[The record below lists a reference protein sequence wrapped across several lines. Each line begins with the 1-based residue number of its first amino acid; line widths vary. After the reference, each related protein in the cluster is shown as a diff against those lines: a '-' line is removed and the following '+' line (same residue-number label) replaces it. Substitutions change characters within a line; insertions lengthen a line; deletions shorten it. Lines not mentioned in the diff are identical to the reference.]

1 VSPTAL
7 RRIDCARSS
16 FDLCNQPRTA
26 ADRFDQK
33 MQADTEEYLRE
44 AAGRGHEM
52 VQAMVQKLS
61 GALIYPDAGNVQ
73 TNEKLWDV
81 YASEW
86 GAEAGWVA
94 GMAASNRDEA
104 ERLENVGDEW
114 APAAHTKRVVD
125 EWILSEVSLK
135 TQCCEIGSGGGRIGR
150 MVAPRVAKL
159 QCFDVSAK
167 MLAAAKRALASEEN
181 VAFAQIHGD
190 ASGADAGFCDKPRHY
205 APEHKHAYDFVYCFD
220 VMVHMDAHAMFRCLK
235 RIRAL
240 LKDDGK
246 AFISTSNLLAP
257 DGFRRFETQEKYSV
271 GGFYFVT
278 PETVRCLVARAGLRV
293 VRDLTVPDAS
303 NTYYN
308 RDYLAVLAPVV
319 VDAAA
324 TAPVVEAPA
333 MDEDAIL
340 DAVEAAEAAGDC
352 AAVVGLLGS
361 ALALDEPETAVEAV
375 ADALLRLGTAHAAAL
390 GEAGACER
398 VCAALALPCCGEE
411 PSLAEV
417 LLGCCRVLAK
427 TGANAAKLLAN
438 DGAARLVSAMEAHV
452 ASGEPTLQEQ
462 GCLAIEAL
470 AAAGGAAA
478 LREAGAEAAIEGA
491 RGDIVNERNKTYPD
505 RALTALAGS

>member
-1 VSPTAL
+1 
-7 RRIDCARSS
+7 
-16 FDLCNQPRTA
+16 
-26 ADRFDQK
+26 

-52 VQAMVQKLS
+52 VQQMVQKLS

-94 GMAASNRDEA
+94 GMAASNREA
-104 ERLENVGDEW
+104 KETLENVGDEW

-125 EWILSEVSLK
+125 EWILSEVSVK

-150 MVAPRVAKL
+150 MVAPRVSKL

-167 MLAAAKRALASEEN
+167 MLAAAKSALSSEKN

-190 ASGADAGFCDKPRHY
+190 ASSADAGFADKPRHY
-205 APEHKHAYDFVYCFD
+205 APQHEHAYDFVYCFD

-257 DGFRRFETQEKYSV
+257 DGFRRFEAQEKYSV

-293 VRDLTVPDAS
+293 VRDLGEPDAS

-308 RDYLAVLAPVV
+308 RDYLALL
-319 VDAAA
+319 
-324 TAPVVEAPA
+324 APVVEAPA
-333 MDEDAIL
+333 IAPVVARGEDEIV
-340 DAVEAAEAAGDC
+340 DAVEEAEGSGDC
-352 AAVVGLLGS
+352 AAVVRLLGS

-398 VCAALALPCCGEE
+398 VAAALALPCCGEE

-417 LLGCCRVLAK
+417 LLGCCRVLA
-427 TGANAAKLLAN
+427 TSRANAAKLLAN
-438 DGAARLVSAMEAHV
+438 DGAARLVSAMEAHA

>member
-1 VSPTAL
+1 
-7 RRIDCARSS
+7 
-16 FDLCNQPRTA
+16 
-26 ADRFDQK
+26 

-52 VQAMVQKLS
+52 VQQMVQKLS

-94 GMAASNRDEA
+94 GMAASNREA
-104 ERLENVGDEW
+104 KETLENVGDEW

-125 EWILSEVSLK
+125 EWILSEVSGK

-159 QCFDVSAK
+159 QCFDVSGK
-167 MLAAAKRALASEEN
+167 MLTAAKSALSSQEN

-190 ASGADAGFCDKPRHY
+190 ASGADAGFSSKPRHY
-205 APEHKHAYDFVYCFD
+205 APQHQHAYDFVYCFD

-257 DGFRRFETQEKYSV
+257 DGFRRFEAQEKYSV

-293 VRDLTVPDAS
+293 VRDLGEPDAS

-308 RDYLAVLAPVV
+308 RDYLALL
-319 VDAAA
+319 
-324 TAPVVEAPA
+324 APVVEAPA
-333 MDEDAIL
+333 VVAMDEESIIDG
-340 DAVEAAEAAGDC
+340 VEAAEASGDC

-361 ALALDEPETAVEAV
+361 ALALEEDPETAVEAV
-375 ADALLRLGTAHAAAL
+375 ADALLRLGSSNAAAL

-427 TGANAAKLLAN
+427 SGANAAKLLAN

-470 AAAGGAAA
+470 ANAGGRQA
-478 LREAGAEAAIEGA
+478 LLDAGAEAAIEGA

-505 RALTALAGS
+505 RALAALAGS

>member
-1 VSPTAL
+1 
-7 RRIDCARSS
+7 
-16 FDLCNQPRTA
+16 
-26 ADRFDQK
+26 

-52 VQAMVQKLS
+52 VQQMVQKLS

-94 GMAASNRDEA
+94 GMAASNREA
-104 ERLENVGDEW
+104 KETLENVGDEW

-135 TQCCEIGSGGGRIGR
+135 THCCEIGSGGGRIGR
-150 MVAPRVAKL
+150 MVAPRVSKL

-167 MLAAAKRALASEEN
+167 MLAAAKQALASQEN
-181 VAFAQIHGD
+181 VTFAQIHGD
-190 ASGADAGFCDKPRHY
+190 ASGADAGFSDKPRHY
-205 APEHKHAYDFVYCFD
+205 APQHKHAYDFVYCFD

-240 LKDDGK
+240 LKDEGK

-257 DGFRRFETQEKYSV
+257 DGFRRFEAQEKYSV

-278 PETVRCLVARAGLRV
+278 PETVRCLVSRAGLRV
-293 VRDLTVPDAS
+293 VRELSAPDAS

-308 RDYLAVLAPVV
+308 RDYLALL
-319 VDAAA
+319 
-324 TAPVVEAPA
+324 APVVEAPA
-333 MDEDAIL
+333 IAPVVAVSPTVNTASSPVSQDAAAVAAMDEDEIV
-340 DAVEAAEAAGDC
+340 DAVEAAESSGDC
-352 AAVVGLLGS
+352 AAVVRLLGS
-361 ALALDEPETAVEAV
+361 ALALEEPETAVEAV
-375 ADALLRLGTAHAAAL
+375 ADALLRLGSAHAAAL

-398 VCAALALPCCGEE
+398 VAAALALPCCGDE

-427 TGANAAKLLAN
+427 SGANAAKLLAN

-470 AAAGGAAA
+470 AVAGGAAA

-505 RALTALAGS
+505 RALAALAGS

>member
-1 VSPTAL
+1 
-7 RRIDCARSS
+7 
-16 FDLCNQPRTA
+16 
-26 ADRFDQK
+26 

-52 VQAMVQKLS
+52 VQQMVQKLS

-94 GMAASNRDEA
+94 GMAASNRENK

-125 EWILSEVSLK
+125 EWILSEVSVK
-135 TQCCEIGSGGGRIGR
+135 TRCCEIGSGGGRIGR

-167 MLAAAKRALASEEN
+167 MLAAAKSALATQQN
-181 VAFAQIHGD
+181 VACAQIHGD
-190 ASGADAGFCDKPRHY
+190 ACSADAGFAGKPRHY
-205 APEHKHAYDFVYCFD
+205 APHPQHAYDFVYCFD

-308 RDYLAVLAPVV
+308 RDYLALL
-319 VDAAA
+319 
-324 TAPVVEAPA
+324 APVVEAPA
-333 MDEDAIL
+333 VVSMDEDEIV
-340 DAVEAAEAAGDC
+340 DAVEAAESSGDC

-361 ALALDEPETAVEAV
+361 ALALEEPETAVEAV

-427 TGANAAKLLAN
+427 SGANAAKLIAA

-478 LREAGAEAAIEGA
+478 LREAGAAAAIEGA

>member
-1 VSPTAL
+1 
-7 RRIDCARSS
+7 
-16 FDLCNQPRTA
+16 
-26 ADRFDQK
+26 

-52 VQAMVQKLS
+52 VQQMVQKLS

-86 GAEAGWVA
+86 CAEAGWVA
-94 GMAASNRDEA
+94 GMAASNREA
-104 ERLENVGDEW
+104 KEKLENVGDEW
-114 APAAHTKRVVD
+114 APAAHTRRVVD
-125 EWILSEVSLK
+125 EWILGEVSVK

-150 MVAPRVAKL
+150 MVAPRVSKL

-167 MLAAAKRALASEEN
+167 MLAAAKSALASQEN

-190 ASGADAGFCDKPRHY
+190 ASGADAGFSDKQRHY
-205 APEHKHAYDFVYCFD
+205 APQHKHAYDFVYCFD

-235 RIRAL
+235 RIRSL
-240 LKDDGK
+240 LKSDGR

-257 DGFRRFETQEKYSV
+257 DGFRRFEAQEKYSV

-293 VRDLTVPDAS
+293 VRDLGEPDAS
-303 NTYYN
+303 NTYYH

-319 VDAAA
+319 
-324 TAPVVEAPA
+324 EAPAVVA
-333 MDEDAIL
+333 MDEDAIV
-340 DAVEAAEAAGDC
+340 DAVEAAEASGDC
-352 AAVVGLLGS
+352 AAVVRLLGS
-361 ALALDEPETAVEAV
+361 ALALDEPETALEAV

-398 VCAALALPCCGEE
+398 VCAALALPCSGEE

-417 LLGCCRVLAK
+417 LLGCCRVLCSCE
-427 TGANAAKLLAN
+427 ANAAKLLAN
-438 DGAARLVSAMEAHV
+438 DAAAALVYLMETHA
-452 ASGEPTLQEQ
+452 ASGEPTLEEQ
-462 GCLAIEAL
+462 GCLAIEAF
-470 AAAGGAAA
+470 ANAGGDAVRSA
-478 LREAGAEAAIEGA
+478 LRDAEAETAIERA

-505 RALTALAGS
+505 RALAALAVS